1 MIQAHEVSQDHHH
14 APLMV
19 FSRYEKAS
27 PEYLG
32 AFLEDQW
39 SKTESNEN
47 LLLSSV
53 LDTSLEFLGK
63 SLQAPPFH
71 SPLKRY
77 ADDFVILV
85 NCQKAGE
92 RVMASLRRFIE
103 SKLKLI
109 VNEKKSRVVPSGE
122 SEFLGFTFARKKI
135 RWTEKTLHKF
145 KTRIRE
151 LTKRNWGVSI
161 EKRLKSL
168 LCIDVYVFF
177 ILLPIMTKSSTF

>member
-1 MIQAHEVSQDHHH
+1 
-14 APLMV
+14 MV
-19 FSRYEKAS
+19 RPRSSTEQKRDRS
-27 PEYLG
+27 SG
-32 AFLEDQW
+32 AI
-39 SKTESNEN
+39 
-47 LLLSSV
+47 
-53 LDTSLEFLGK
+53 
-63 SLQAPPFH
+63 PFANGFWH
-71 SPLKRY
+71 VFARY

-85 NCQKAGE
+85 NSQKAGE

-103 SKLKLI
+103 SKLKLM

-145 KTRIRE
+145 KTRIRD

-168 LCIDVYVFF
+168 NHYLRGWIGYFRLTELYSNVES
-177 ILLPIMTKSSTF
+177 M